1 MKYSA
6 LVVAAGSGSR
16 MKLGYNKVY
25 MRLSDGKCLLDKT
38 LSVFM
43 DDPDCTQIVVV
54 TDPAMFRQEIGEKT
68 VGKVVVARGG
78 ETRQES
84 VHNGLMAV
92 LEETVFVHD
101 GARPFLKKEVLERLK
116 GTMETEDAALLMVPC
131 KDTIKR
137 VIGGYVEETAVARM
151 LKAGIPEQSEF
162 FIEEFL
168 IHPMVDVSFNL
179 RRGLNDKGVLFA

>member
-116 GTMETEDAALLMVPC
+116 GTMETEDAALLVHADVCP
-131 KDTIKR
+131 DT
-137 VIGGYVEETAVARM
+137 
-151 LKAGIPEQSEF
+151 AGFPDVC
-162 FIEEFL
+162 
-168 IHPMVDVSFNL
+168 VDFMYGSGSFGWL
-179 RRGLNDKGVLFA
+179 DWYG